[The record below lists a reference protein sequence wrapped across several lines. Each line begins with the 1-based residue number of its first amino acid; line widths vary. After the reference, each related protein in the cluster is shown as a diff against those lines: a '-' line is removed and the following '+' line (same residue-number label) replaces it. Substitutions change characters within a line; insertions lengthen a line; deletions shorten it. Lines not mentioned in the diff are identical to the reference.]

1 MGWVEAGA
9 PHTDRVELRDG
20 RVALVAPLDPADRAR
35 YLAGVE
41 RASPESLYMRFMAPV
56 SRLTESQLRYLLEVD
71 HRDHEALLAVDEE
84 SGDAVG
90 VGRFVRYPDRPDVA
104 EAAVLVIDEWQG
116 FGLGTTL
123 CRLLAERA
131 REVGVERFEASLLGA
146 NHPMLAVLESLGPVR
161 EVSRD
166 GSTVTV
172 EVELPERGIGQHMT
186 GILRAVA
193 SGGYELATPAAGSRK
208 APGGDE

>member
-1 MGWVEAGA
+1 MEAGA
-9 PHTDRVELRDG
+9 PHTDRVVLRDG
-20 RVALVAPLDPADRAR
+20 RVALVAPLHPDDRAR

-41 RASPESLYMRFMAPV
+41 RASPESLYKRFMAPV

-71 HRDHEALLAVDEE
+71 HRDHEALLAVDEA

-90 VGRFVRYPDRPDVA
+90 VARFVRLTSDGTAA
-104 EAAVLVIDEWQG
+104 EAAVLVVDDWQG
-116 FGLGTTL
+116 CGLGTAL

-131 REVGVERFEASLLGA
+131 RQVGVARFIATLLVS
-146 NHPMLAVLESLGPVR
+146 NRSMLAVLEALGPVH
-161 EVSRD
+161 VISRD

-172 EVELPERGIGQHMT
+172 DVPLPEQGIGEHMT

-193 SGGYELATPAAGSRK
+193 GGDYELATPAGGSKTAR
-208 APGGDE
+208 

>member
-1 MGWVEAGA
+1 MGWVQAGA

-20 RVALVAPLDPADRAR
+20 RVALVAPLHPDDRAR

-41 RASPESLYMRFMAPV
+41 RASPESLYKRFMAPV
-56 SRLTESQLRYLLEVD
+56 SRLTESQLRYLLEID
-71 HRDHEALLAVDEE
+71 HRDHEALMVVDES

-90 VGRFVRYPDRPDVA
+90 VARFVRLAEDTTAA
-104 EAAVLVIDEWQG
+104 EAAVLVVDDWQG
-116 FGLGTTL
+116 YGLGTAL

-131 REVGVERFEASLLGA
+131 RQVGVTRFIATLLVS
-146 NHPMLAVLESLGPVR
+146 NRSMLAVLEALGSVH
-161 EVSRD
+161 EIARD

-172 EVELPERGIGQHMT
+172 DVPLPEQGIGEHMT

-193 SGGYELATPAAGSRK
+193 GGDYELATPARGSETAR
-208 APGGDE
+208 